1 MEDFIHPDNRTTS
14 MTNTNKLIRKYS
26 FCDGGKTGFTNE
38 AGFCLASTPTKNSMR
53 LVSVVLGAA
62 SSDERFNSTVNMF
75 EYGFANY
82 KNKIVLDK
90 DITLND
96 EFFVRGGKKD
106 TFTVRPERNSYVF
119 SAIDKTPE
127 ISYYMVSYDVKAPVA
142 ESSIVGYI
150 EVYKDNILIDT
161 VNVVAAE
168 SVEKA
173 SFGDYL
179 KQNAER
185 WAL

>member
-1 MEDFIHPDNRTTS
+1 
-14 MTNTNKLIRKYS
+14 MTGVQTCALPI
-26 FCDGGKTGFTNE
+26 F
-38 AGFCLASTPTKNSMR
+38 
-53 LVSVVLGAA
+53 
-62 SSDERFNSTVNMF
+62 
-75 EYGFANY
+75 
-82 KNKIVLDK
+82 DK

>member
-1 MEDFIHPDNRTTS
+1 
-14 MTNTNKLIRKYS
+14 
-26 FCDGGKTGFTNE
+26 
-38 AGFCLASTPTKNSMR
+38 
-53 LVSVVLGAA
+53 
-62 SSDERFNSTVNMF
+62 
-75 EYGFANY
+75 
-82 KNKIVLDK
+82 
-90 DITLND
+90 
-96 EFFVRGGKKD
+96 
-106 TFTVRPERNSYVF
+106 
-119 SAIDKTPE
+119 
-127 ISYYMVSYDVKAPVA
+127 MVSYDVKAPVA